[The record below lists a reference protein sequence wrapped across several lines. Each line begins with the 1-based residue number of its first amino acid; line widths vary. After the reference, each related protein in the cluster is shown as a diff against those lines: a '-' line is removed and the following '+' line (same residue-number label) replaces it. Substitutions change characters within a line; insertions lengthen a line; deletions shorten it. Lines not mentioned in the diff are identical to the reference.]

1 MKNLVSLLLFSIF
14 FLDSYGQTVSNA
26 EYSKMLKGLLDHS
39 VPEVSVT
46 DISPNEKV
54 IYLDA
59 REINEYEVSHIQSAI
74 WVGYDQFQKSALKQV
89 PKDSKIIVYCSV
101 GYRSEKISEK
111 LIKMGYKDVSNLYGG
126 LFEWANQ
133 EMTMVNDSN
142 QTNSI
147 HAYDKDWGKWVTKGT
162 KVY

>member
-1 MKNLVSLLLFSIF
+1 
-14 FLDSYGQTVSNA
+14 
-26 EYSKMLKGLLDHS
+26 MLKDLLNHS
-39 VPEVSVT
+39 VPEISVAEINP
-46 DISPNEKV
+46 DEKV

-59 REINEYEVSHIQSAI
+59 RELNEYEVSHIRNAI
-74 WVGYDQFQKSALKQV
+74 WVGYDKLQKEALKEV

-101 GYRSEKISEK
+101 GYRSEKVSEK

-133 EMTMVNDSN
+133 EKTMVNDSSF
-142 QTNSI
+142 TNRI
-147 HAYDKDWGKWVTKGT
+147 HAYDEEWGKWVTKGR